1 MKKFKILAMAS
12 LFAVATNASAQ
23 FTNTTRKSP
32 SSSVGTNVDGWSTL
46 WVEWNPSLL
55 KYDVKNADD
64 ASFTGFSVGYS
75 QAFSVAP
82 SLFMEVGGGIQYLS
96 NNESIDSEDTEIK
109 TNLVSAKVPV
119 NLIYAFQIPNSS
131 VSLLPFVGANLR
143 YNLSGKQ
150 KYEYDD
156 YDDYDY
162 DYDYYGYDDYD
173 YDDENKESNL
183 FDKDDMGGS
192 SYTWKRLQIGYQI
205 GVKARFGESF
215 LVSLSYGSDLSEI
228 AKKAKFS
235 TTSITIGYTF

>member
-1 MKKFKILAMAS
+1 MKKIKILAMAS

-55 KYDVKNADD
+55 KYDVKDADD
-64 ASFTGFSVGYS
+64 VSFTGFSVGYS

-96 NNESIDSEDTEIK
+96 NNESIDSEDIEIK

-150 KYEYDD
+150 KYEFE
-156 YDDYDY
+156 
-162 DYDYYGYDDYD
+162 D
-173 YDDENKESNL
+173 YDDEASEEFNL
-183 FDKDDMGGS
+183 FDKDDMGS
-192 SYTWKRLQIGYQI
+192 SSDTWKRLQIGYQI
-205 GVKARFGESF
+205 GVKARFSESF

-228 AKKAKFS
+228 AKKTKFS